1 MKNENVNGVKEE
13 KAVEEE
19 EEDDDDD
26 EEDES
31 SDPDIEE
38 EIQASIQ
45 QATPGQQSAFTWLLA
60 AQLFIKTTVL
70 VMLVRK
76 AHGFTWWQR
85 LSFLKDH

>member
-26 EEDES
+26 DEENES

-45 QATPGQQSAFTWLLA
+45 QAIPGQQSAFTWLLA
-60 AQLFIKTTVL
+60 AHLFIFIGHVSP
-70 VMLVRK
+70 
-76 AHGFTWWQR
+76 Q
-85 LSFLKDH
+85 S